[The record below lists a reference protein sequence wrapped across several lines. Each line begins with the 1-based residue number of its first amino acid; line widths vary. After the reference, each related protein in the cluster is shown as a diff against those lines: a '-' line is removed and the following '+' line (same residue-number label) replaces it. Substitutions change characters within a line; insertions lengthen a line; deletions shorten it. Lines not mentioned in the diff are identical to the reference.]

1 MCRIIHQKQS
11 SDKKALSDF
20 YHRPLLLAY
29 SRRHRHRPLLLPMPS
44 IPTSFSRIHE
54 YFLVK
59 QKRIVFSEH
68 KRCIVFFP
76 LLFVVLFLSFLL
88 YSMRVL
94 FVLLIDA
101 VCFYCWPLNMRI
113 ISVEQRWRWDYDND
127 RENTNRWSVWE
138 TFCLPLLLLQLLLL
152 LLLTFVRHKIYL
164 GASLF
169 LALRHQWHTM
179 CATRI
184 NTL

>member
-1 MCRIIHQKQS
+1 MCCIIHQKQS

-29 SRRHRHRPLLLPMPS
+29 SRRHRHRPFLLPMPS
-44 IPTSFSRIHE
+44 IPTSFTRIHE
-54 YFLVK
+54 YFLVN
-59 QKRIVFSEH
+59 QKRIVFCEH
-68 KRCIVFFP
+68 KRCIVFFSP
-76 LLFVVLFLSFLL
+76 LLFVILFFCLFF
-88 YSMRVL
+88 YTVCVCF

-101 VCFYCWPLNMRI
+101 VCFYCSPLNMRI

-127 RENTNRWSVWE
+127 SENTNRLSVWE
-138 TFCLPLLLLQLLLL
+138 TFCLPLLLLLL